1 MAQAFNFQKKA
12 EKSLGN
18 TMTVNFDVNRKGCDD
33 QNGSRLTGVLLQ
45 RL

>member
-1 MAQAFNFQKKA
+1 MAQAFNFQKK
-12 EKSLGN
+12 N

-33 QNGSRLTGVLLQ
+33 ENGWRLAGVLLE